1 MCDFQLVI
9 NGNLG
14 RTVFEILTNLTLTLK
29 LENGLFPTPLL
40 FDTTLLRGSCQ
51 NSGWTYSAKTRGSVD
66 SAQIFRAKIDGW
78 L

>member
-51 NSGWTYSAKTRGSVD
+51 NSG
-66 SAQIFRAKIDGW
+66 
-78 L
+78 